1 MIMDRDKEIRAM
13 LDRWY
18 GGISTPEEERRL
30 LDFFASDMELPPDLE
45 EERILFRA
53 IAGTASEDVEL
64 PGEVAR
70 RIEETLDA
78 EMSRK
83 HAAVPMFAVWRRRFM
98 AACGVAAVCLAV
110 TLTVRLFVADK
121 NNSPAQEAG
130 LTVNRTVSTESVVP
144 KLSDTAIIKLPENYM
159 PALIAEAPEAKH
171 RGKPVKA
178 NRGNSDKVAEVSE
191 YEAADEGDDDDM
203 YLSEEE
209 EERLVACHYRVIKDE
224 READA
229 LLGSLFVILEN
240 NLNEGSALIS
250 DIDRQ
255 YEINSYE
262 VFY

>member
-53 IAGTASEDVEL
+53 IAETAAEDVEL
-64 PGEVAR
+64 PGDVAR
-70 RIEETLDA
+70 RIVKTLEA
-78 EMSRK
+78 EMSNKR
-83 HAAVPMFAVWRRRFM
+83 AAVPMFAVWRRRFM
-98 AACGVAAVCLAV
+98 AACGVAAVFLAV
-110 TLTVRLFVADK
+110 TLAIRTLVADY
-121 NNSPAQEAG
+121 NQSQAPEVG
-130 LTVNRTVSTESVVP
+130 LAENRTETPVSIAPE
-144 KLSDTAIIKLPENYM
+144 LSDTAIIKIPDNRA
-159 PALIAEAPEAKH
+159 PVLIAEVSKAKH
-171 RGKPVKA
+171 KNKNVSASRV
-178 NRGNSDKVAEVSE
+178 NDDKVAEVSE
-191 YEAADEGDDDDM
+191 YEAADDVDEDDM

-209 EERLVACHYRVIKDE
+209 EEKLVACNYRVIKDE

-229 LLGSLFVILEN
+229 ILGSLFVSLEN

-250 DIDRQ
+250 DIERQ